1 MITTI
6 ITAVKTIGSFFTRFI
21 TDYISN
27 IVVTAILFPGEVL
40 KKATTTYSNLVKP
53 LVISF

>member
-40 KKATTTYSNLVKP
+40 KKATSTYSNLVKP

>member
-6 ITAVKTIGSFFTRFI
+6 ITAVKTIGSFFTHFI

-27 IVVTAILFPGEVL
+27 VIVTAILFPDEVL

-53 LVISF
+53 IIVRF

>member
-6 ITAVKTIGSFFTRFI
+6 ITAVKTIGSFFTRFL

-40 KKATTTYSNLVKP
+40 KNTATTYSNLVKP
-53 LVISF
+53 IVVRF

>member
-6 ITAVKTIGSFFTRFI
+6 ITAVKTIGSFFTRFTI
-21 TDYISN
+21 DYISN

-40 KKATTTYSNLVKP
+40 KKTTTTYSNLVKP
-53 LVISF
+53 LVIKF

>member
-27 IVVTAILFPGEVL
+27 IIVTAILFPGEVL
-40 KKATTTYSNLVKP
+40 KNTTTTYSNLVKP
-53 LVISF
+53 IIVRF

>member
-6 ITAVKTIGSFFTRFI
+6 ITAVKTIGSFFTRFTI
-21 TDYISN
+21 DYISN

-40 KKATTTYSNLVKP
+40 KKTTTTYSNLVKP

>member
-6 ITAVKTIGSFFTRFI
+6 ITAVKTIGSFFTRFL

-27 IVVTAILFPGEVL
+27 IIVTAILFPGEVL
-40 KKATTTYSNLVKP
+40 KNTATTYSSLVKP
-53 LVISF
+53 IIVKF

>member
-40 KKATTTYSNLVKP
+40 KKTTTTYSNLVKP
-53 LVISF
+53 LVIKF